1 MSQSRLCR
9 ENCRVDCELPTNGT
23 GRFWR
28 ACILYSLLS
37 HLSLPPHAYLS
48 SCLSVLLS
56 LACDRMSESLPISV
70 SCSRIYL
77 IPIFSLSVSSYVA
90 AVVLC
95 ACLLSLHVS
104 LDVCFSARLKIVS
117 RIISRSSASCILPS
131 LGSCIYPSSA
141 RQKPQT
147 LQRHQIVYCTSERS
161 WHDSRRARHQLAY
174 RRTSDGSCPT
184 HVLLHCRSIEGLNI
198 VFIM

>member
-1 MSQSRLCR
+1 MSYDERDKVEIPTIAAVIVVLSKTGSHRADCVARAAASIVNSLRTEPDNYGAHVSFTRCCRISRC
-9 ENCRVDCELPTNGT
+9 
-23 GRFWR
+23 
-28 ACILYSLLS
+28 
-37 HLSLPPHAYLS
+37 PHVSLS

-161 WHDSRRARHQLAY
+161 WHDSRSSRHQLA
-174 RRTSDGSCPT
+174 
-184 HVLLHCRSIEGLNI
+184 
-198 VFIM
+198 